1 VARLL
6 TSLALATCLMAVLGF
21 SSGCKQAHAQDSSNA
36 SEDVAKDLMWSYM
49 VNDATPDARIR
60 KWTKPRLRG
69 LMIVDQ
75 SRAKFHQ
82 QFSPLLRQVGENIG
96 VKIEVCRATV
106 EAGRILPPSEPEC
119 AATHFDFHSVI
130 TNGSWTETE
139 WHEAQLALRGQAGE
153 LLTEL
158 REQLATEQK
167 GKTCRHVIRQ
177 SSEVSGQIELG
188 VGVIDSALPIVLGKC
203 GTYLF
208 LHMMGL
214 YPFEGAQ
221 PLDDAREAENLAA
234 FLVKQEPFGAT
245 YLLRQLYAS
254 NVTPGMSK
262 AEFIHTL
269 PQ

>member
-1 VARLL
+1 
-6 TSLALATCLMAVLGF
+6 MAVVGF
-21 SSGCKQAHAQDSSNA
+21 SSGCEQAHAQDSSNA
-36 SEDVAKDLMWSYM
+36 SEDFAKDLMWSYM

-75 SRAKFHQ
+75 SRAKFYQ

-96 VKIEVCRATV
+96 VKIEVCRAIV
-106 EAGRILPPSEPEC
+106 EAGRILPPSGPEC
-119 AATHFDFHSVI
+119 AATHFDFHFVI

-139 WHEAQLALRGQAGE
+139 WHEAQLALQGQAGE

-158 REQLATEQK
+158 REQLATEEK
-167 GKTCRHVIRQ
+167 GKTCRYVIRQ
-177 SSEVSGQIELG
+177 SSEVSGQIEPG
-188 VGVIDSALPIVLGKC
+188 VGVIDSELPIVLGKC
-203 GTYLF
+203 GTCSF

-214 YPFEGAQ
+214 YPFDGAQ
-221 PLDDAREAENLAA
+221 PLHDAREAQNLAT

-245 YLLRQLYAS
+245 YLLRQLYAP
-254 NVTPGMSK
+254 NVRPGMPK
-262 AEFIHTL
+262 AEFIQTL